1 MGADVYIV
9 PEMASPDLLSIS
21 EEYGTIWIGDYKDK
35 GLGVIY
41 NKKLSCKVLPVKFE
55 QKFAIPL
62 RVEDKLVVAFWP
74 TKIGDTKNMS
84 YPKIAQLILEQLEE
98 YFVKMPTLIVGD
110 YNCYKGQ
117 SGETKTYSLEAI
129 DNYLQLHGLYS
140 LYHKKSGESIGEESI
155 CTYHHLFKED
165 KEMEFFIDFAYTN
178 MEVSGFHIDSW
189 ESQISDHCAQTIDL

>member
-140 LYHKKSGESIGEESI
+140 LYHKKSGGVHRRRKYLYVPPSLQRRQGDGVLHRLCLYEYGGERLP
-155 CTYHHLFKED
+155 HRF
-165 KEMEFFIDFAYTN
+165 MG
-178 MEVSGFHIDSW
+178 VSD
-189 ESQISDHCAQTIDL
+189 Q